1 MLERLRQVGRTVKR
15 ELQVYR
21 LVLRDPRT
29 PWLARVALG
38 LAVGYVMLPFDVIPD
53 VIPVLGH
60 LDDVI
65 IVPGLVVLAL
75 RLIPEEVVRESRDT
89 VRAASEE

>member
-1 MLERLRQVGRTVKR
+1 MLERLRQVGRAVKR

-21 LVLRDPRT
+21 LILRDPRT

-53 VIPVLGH
+53 FIPILGH

-75 RLIPEEVVRESRDT
+75 KLIPDEVVRESRDT